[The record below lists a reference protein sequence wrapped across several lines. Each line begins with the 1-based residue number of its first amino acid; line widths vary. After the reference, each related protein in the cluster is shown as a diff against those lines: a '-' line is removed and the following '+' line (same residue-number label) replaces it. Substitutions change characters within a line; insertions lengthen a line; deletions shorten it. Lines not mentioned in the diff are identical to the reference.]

1 MTSLDIGYV
10 PKAPVESRDSLAD
23 RIIAARVARADG
35 SAGLGD
41 TAAVEL
47 ASGLWERAFV
57 SADCEALSV
66 ELRAMMARRLLLHG
80 EFVAY
85 YGFGQP
91 ILPVYSW
98 DVHGKG
104 SHAGDWRYRLTM
116 PQPDGSRTIRA
127 MSTRVIHV
135 RIGCRTETPWR
146 GVSPL
151 ENARLS
157 RQVLEALESRML
169 DEALM
174 PVGAVMPVPK
184 PGDTLAA
191 DIAALRGRVLLG
203 ETMAGGWGQGDTAR
217 AYRDWEARRVGA
229 DIPDGNRQL
238 RLDLQAAVLGAAGV
252 PSELAGARGS
262 EAREAWR
269 RFLHSTIAPIG
280 RLVSSELKRVGL
292 PDMITFDALFAS
304 DLQGRARAMGSMVQA
319 GVSPAS
325 AARICGFEDADIG
338 ARLPGADPASSA

>member
-1 MTSLDIGYV
+1 MISLDIGYV
-10 PKAPVESRDSLAD
+10 PKAQVESRDSLAD
-23 RIIAARVARADG
+23 RIIAARIARAEG
-35 SAGLGD
+35 TGVGIGD

-47 ASGLWERAFV
+47 AAGLWERAFV
-57 SADCEALSV
+57 SADCESLSV
-66 ELRAMMARRLLLHG
+66 EIRAMMARRLLLEG

-91 ILPVYSW
+91 IVPVHSW
-98 DVHGKG
+98 DIHGKG

-116 PQPDGSRTIRA
+116 PQPDGSRTVRA
-127 MSTRVIHV
+127 SSSRVIHV

-151 ENARLS
+151 ANATLT
-157 RQVLEALESRML
+157 RQVLEALESRMR

-184 PGDTLAA
+184 PSDQLAN
-191 DIAALRGRVLLG
+191 DIAMLRGRVLVG
-203 ETMAGGWGQGDTAR
+203 ETMAGGWGQGDVAR

-229 DIPDGNRQL
+229 DIPDANRQL
-238 RLDLQAAVLGAAGV
+238 RLDLQAAVLAAAGV
-252 PSELAGARGS
+252 PSELAGSVGAA
-262 EAREAWR
+262 AREAWR

-280 RLVSSELKRVGL
+280 RVVSAELMRVGL
-292 PDMITFDALFAS
+292 PDTITFDALFAS

-319 GVSPAS
+319 GVKPDS
-325 AARICGFEDADIG
+325 AARICGFEDADIAPLERG
-338 ARLPGADPASSA
+338 DIAT